1 MLDQGAGWGFQSQHA
16 SRGEGDRAAEAAGS
30 HGQSSGDD
38 RALEQPLRHGGDKMK
53 SRKYPIKPK
62 KAEKG
67 WGEGRE
73 QKCRYNTER
82 TNSKAVNLNPPYK

>member
-1 MLDQGAGWGFQSQHA
+1 MIELWN
-16 SRGEGDRAAEAAGS
+16 S
-30 HGQSSGDD
+30 HSGN
-38 RALEQPLRHGGDKMK
+38 GGDKMK

-67 WGEGRE
+67 CGEGRE
-73 QKCRYNTER
+73 QKCKYNTER

>member
-1 MLDQGAGWGFQSQHA
+1 M
-16 SRGEGDRAAEAAGS
+16 
-30 HGQSSGDD
+30 GQSSGDD

-53 SRKYPIKPK
+53 SRKYPIKAK

-73 QKCRYNTER
+73 QKCKYNTER